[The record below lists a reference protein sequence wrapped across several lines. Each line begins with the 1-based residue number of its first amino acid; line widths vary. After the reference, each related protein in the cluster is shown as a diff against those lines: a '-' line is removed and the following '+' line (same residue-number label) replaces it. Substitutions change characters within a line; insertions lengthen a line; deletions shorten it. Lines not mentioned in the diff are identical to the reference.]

1 MIGDEELFLDVELF
15 NIINAVNPERKVYR
29 SRKACVDMSNWDDKE
44 FIKRYRVSK
53 ETVNILLEHI
63 AEQLRPATDRNYAVA
78 PLQQLLLT
86 LRYLA
91 TGSFYI
97 TVGDYGGVHKSTAG
111 KIIQK
116 CIFALAELGDQ
127 YIHLPADE
135 PERHA
140 TVLQFARVARF
151 PRVVGAIDCTHI
163 KLQSPGDSGYPLRS
177 YLLTPL
183 DQPRTAAEHLYNEA
197 QIRTRNIIERTFGI
211 WKRRFPILSLG
222 IRTKLEL
229 AQAIIVASAVVH
241 NLACAH
247 HDELPDDIE
256 NVEDPI
262 GDAREVDQNHVGVA
276 VRNSLIR
283 YFEQFL

>member
-163 KLQSPGDSGYPLRS
+163 KLQSP
-177 YLLTPL
+177 
-183 DQPRTAAEHLYNEA
+183 
-197 QIRTRNIIERTFGI
+197 
-211 WKRRFPILSLG
+211 
-222 IRTKLEL
+222 
-229 AQAIIVASAVVH
+229 ASAVVH

>member
-1 MIGDEELFLDVELF
+1 MRFEAGEFQD
-15 NIINAVNPERKVYR
+15 
-29 SRKACVDMSNWDDKE
+29 CV
-44 FIKRYRVSK
+44 
-53 ETVNILLEHI
+53 LL
-63 AEQLRPATDRNYAVA
+63 
-78 PLQQLLLT
+78 
-86 LRYLA
+86 
-91 TGSFYI
+91 
-97 TVGDYGGVHKSTAG
+97 
-111 KIIQK
+111 
-116 CIFALAELGDQ
+116 
-127 YIHLPADE
+127 
-135 PERHA
+135 
-140 TVLQFARVARF
+140 
-151 PRVVGAIDCTHI
+151 
-163 KLQSPGDSGYPLRS
+163 GDSGYPLRS